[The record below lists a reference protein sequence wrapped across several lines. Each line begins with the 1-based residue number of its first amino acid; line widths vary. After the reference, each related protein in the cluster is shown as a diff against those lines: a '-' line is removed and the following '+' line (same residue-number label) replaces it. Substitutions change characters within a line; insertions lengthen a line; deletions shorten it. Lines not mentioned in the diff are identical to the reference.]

1 MDRLGPTTLFVH
13 STVQLPYP
21 LPQGRILRDAESM
34 GLLTPAAPNPANAS
48 AGAGAEG
55 AASVVTM
62 DVVKTRGVYDFL
74 VRVGWVSRA
83 AAGKGALRG

>member
-1 MDRLGPTTLFVH
+1 
-13 STVQLPYP
+13 
-21 LPQGRILRDAESM
+21 M

-83 AAGKGALRG
+83 AAGKGALRGWNGWMHTYHYVFASRRGIE